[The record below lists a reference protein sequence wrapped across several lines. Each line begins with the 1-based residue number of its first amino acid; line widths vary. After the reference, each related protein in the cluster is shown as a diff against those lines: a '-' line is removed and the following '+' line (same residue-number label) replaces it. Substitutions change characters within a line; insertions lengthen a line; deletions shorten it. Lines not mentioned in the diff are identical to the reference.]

1 MPLNLNELQDKLNK
15 DGHKLLYLVK
25 FGSHLYGT
33 SGVGSD
39 EDFKGCFLPSK
50 ESCLLG
56 TAPKHF
62 TFNTKTDRDA
72 KNTADD
78 TDVQLWSLQY
88 FLHLLGQG
96 ETNAID
102 LLYSYSYREMIV
114 YNNNT
119 LFSRDK
125 NTVGYRLFEPLLG
138 YLYDNHKKLFSV
150 KNTKSFVGYAIGQA
164 RKYGV
169 KGSRLGVVKKIVNF
183 LETLANSYNG
193 FVNWRV
199 MKLDACIEDLL
210 DLCGDPSYC
219 FVKEVDAKPKPKM
232 TLFVNGSQHHLDI
245 TIEEFYSRMKS
256 EYEKYGERAKQ
267 AETNEG
273 LDYKALSHA
282 VRAIRQMEYLLGF
295 GRIQYPLACAE
306 ELKAIKQGQLTWLE
320 IEKLIT
326 NGLENVDQLQLSV
339 TTEHELDTKFV
350 RDFILNCY

>member
-1 MPLNLNELQDKLNK
+1 MELNLNEIHSKLNA
-15 DGHKLLYLVK
+15 DGHKLLYLCK

-33 SGVGSD
+33 NSATSD
-39 EDFKGCFLPSK
+39 TDYKGIFLPSK

-62 TFNTKTDRDA
+62 SFNTKKNKDE
-72 KNTADD
+72 KNTVDD
-78 TDVQLWSLQY
+78 LDVNLWSLQY
-88 FLHLLGQG
+88 FLNLLGQG

-102 LLYSYSYREMIV
+102 LLYSYSYKDMVV
-114 YNNNT
+114 YDPWHNPHCHPLT
-119 LFSRDK
+119 ILFS
-125 NTVGYRLFEPLLG
+125 
-138 YLYDNHKKLFSV
+138 NHKKLFSV

-169 KGSRLGVVKKIVNF
+169 KGSRLGVVKKI
-183 LETLANSYNG
+183 LEFIQNKDQLREIAWATG
-193 FVNWRV
+193 
-199 MKLDACIEDLL
+199 KLDLYVHELL
-210 DLCGDPSYC
+210 QFNFDSSYC

-245 TIEEFYSRMKS
+245 TMEEFYSRMKS

-282 VRAIRQMEYLLGF
+282 VRAIRQMEYLLKDGK
-295 GRIQYPLACAE
+295 IVYPLACAE
-306 ELKAIKQGQLTWLE
+306 ELKAVKQGKLTWVE

-326 NGLENVDQLQLSV
+326 EGLENIDTLQKTLTSEHNLDQ
-339 TTEHELDTKFV
+339 KFV
-350 RDFILNCY
+350 NSFVLTCY

>member
-1 MPLNLNELQDKLNK
+1 MELNLNEIHSKLNS
-15 DGHKLLYLVK
+15 DGHKLLYLCK

-33 SGVGSD
+33 NTPSSD
-39 EDFKGCFLPSK
+39 TDYKGIFLPSK
-50 ESCLLG
+50 ASCLLG

-62 TFNTKTDRDA
+62 SFNTKTDRGA
-72 KNTADD
+72 KNTVDD
-78 TDVQLWSLQY
+78 LDVNLWSLQY
-88 FLHLLGQG
+88 FLNLIGQG

-102 LLYSYSYREMIV
+102 LLYSYSYRDMVV
-114 YNNNT
+114 YDSVFFNNNYGGRKI
-119 LFSRDK
+119 FQI
-125 NTVGYRLFEPLLG
+125 LFEQ
-138 YLYDNHKKLFSV
+138 HKKLFSV

-183 LETLANSYNG
+183 LETLANSYGG

-199 MKLDACIEDLL
+199 MTLATCVEDLL

-245 TIEEFYSRMKS
+245 TMEEFYSRMKS

-282 VRAIRQMEYLLGF
+282 VRAIRQMEMLLKDGK
-295 GRIQYPLACAE
+295 IVYPLACAN
-306 ELKAIKQGQLTWLE
+306 ELKSVKAGEKTWQE

-326 NGLENVDQLQLSV
+326 EGLEVIDRMQVELSS
-339 TTEHELDTKFV
+339 EHELNVDFV
-350 RDFILNCY
+350 RNFVLNCY